1 MGRTGL
7 LCIMR
12 QAGMIAGSVLLL
24 TWTIAWGEPATI
36 TSDRK
41 FVDGLVADL
50 GFQPRRVIERVRYFA
65 NIPSEAPMQRRLS
78 SCVEGY
84 ANRFATDIKLREK
97 VANEVDQR
105 TCERFQ
111 LCPRKG
117 LKRIDQSPVY
127 VELLRVLAREM
138 RGEKLAESNQ
148 TFMEHE
154 AFVEFGRRLARL
166 RGVEEAFSQASTA
179 NGEISG
185 PYILASCPYAWNS
198 WPILASGLIAIC
210 LLVGVFGVVYK
221 RKLKPTPSIRA
232 CPRS

>member
-1 MGRTGL
+1 
-7 LCIMR
+7 MR
-12 QAGMIAGSVLLL
+12 QAGAIIGSVLLL
-24 TWTIAWGEPATI
+24 TWTIARAEPATI
-36 TSDRK
+36 TSDPK
-41 FVDGLVADL
+41 FVDELVADL

-65 NIPSEAPMQRRLS
+65 NIPSEASMQRRLS
-78 SCVEGY
+78 FCVEGY
-84 ANRFATDIKLREK
+84 ADRFATDVKLREK
-97 VANEVDQR
+97 VAYEVDQR

-138 RGEKLAESNQ
+138 RGEKRAESNK

-166 RGVEEAFSQASTA
+166 RGVEEAFSQASTV

-185 PYILASCPYAWNS
+185 HYIFASCPYTWNS
-198 WPILASGLIAIC
+198 WPVLISGLIAIC
-210 LLVGVFGVVYK
+210 LLAGALGFVYK
-221 RKLKPTPSIRA
+221 RKT
-232 CPRS
+232 RSAPI